1 MAGAGTISATCRE
14 NTTLG
19 GVEIMKI
26 DKVKVDRWRAAIAPL
41 DTPSLR
47 DRYKARAIPRA
58 NTVKDI
64 NVRYAH
70 DLFWAAV
77 DYGYITYDELRGY
90 NDAHIATALRN
101 IVPPVEVAA

>member
-1 MAGAGTISATCRE
+1 
-14 NTTLG
+14 
-19 GVEIMKI
+19 MKI
-26 DKVKVDRWRAAIAPL
+26 DKVKVDQWRAAIAPL
-41 DTPSLR
+41 DTPALR
-47 DRYKARAIPRA
+47 DQYKARAIPRA

-101 IVPPVEVAA
+101 IVPPMEVAA

>member
-1 MAGAGTISATCRE
+1 
-14 NTTLG
+14 
-19 GVEIMKI
+19 MKVSK
-26 DKVKVDRWRAAIAPL
+26 DQLDRWRAVVTPL

-47 DRYKARAIPRA
+47 EQYRERKITRAY
-58 NTVKDI
+58 TVKDI

-77 DYGYITYDELRGY
+77 SYGYITYEELRGY

>member
-1 MAGAGTISATCRE
+1 MKVSKQ
-14 NTTLG
+14 TL
-19 GVEIMKI
+19 
-26 DKVKVDRWRAAIAPL
+26 DRWRVAVASL
-41 DTPSLR
+41 DTPYLR
-47 DRYKARAIPRA
+47 EQYKARKIARPD
-58 NTVKDI
+58 TVKDI

-77 DYGYITYDELRGY
+77 DYGHITYEELAGY

>member
-1 MAGAGTISATCRE
+1 M
-14 NTTLG
+14 
-19 GVEIMKI
+19 
-26 DKVKVDRWRAAIAPL
+26 KVDKIQLDKWRAAVLQL
-41 DTPSLR
+41 DTPALR
-47 DRYKARAIPRA
+47 YQYKARKIARA
-58 NTVKDI
+58 DTVKDI

-77 DYGYITYDELRGY
+77 GYGAISYEELRGY

>member
-1 MAGAGTISATCRE
+1 MGTGAIPSPWRE
-14 NTTLG
+14 NTALG

-26 DKVKVDRWRAAIAPL
+26 PKTQLDKWRAAITLL
-41 DTPSLR
+41 DTPHLR
-47 DRYKARAIPRA
+47 EQYQARKIARAD
-58 NTVKDI
+58 TVKDI

-77 DYGYITYDELRGY
+77 DYGHITYEELRGY

-101 IVPPVEVAA
+101 IVPKLGVSA

>member
-1 MAGAGTISATCRE
+1 
-14 NTTLG
+14 
-19 GVEIMKI
+19 MKVNKI
-26 DKVKVDRWRAAIAPL
+26 QLDKWRDAVALL
-41 DTPSLR
+41 DTPYLR
-47 DRYKARAIPRA
+47 EQYKARKIARA
-58 NTVKDI
+58 HTVKDI

-77 DYGYITYDELRGY
+77 DYGYITYEELRGY

>member
-1 MAGAGTISATCRE
+1 MPF
-14 NTTLG
+14 G
-19 GVEIMKI
+19 GGDIMKVSK
-26 DKVKVDRWRAAIAPL
+26 DRLDRWRVAVASL
-41 DTPSLR
+41 DTPYLR
-47 DRYKARAIPRA
+47 EQYQARKIARAH
-58 NTVKDI
+58 TVKDI

-77 DYGYITYDELRGY
+77 NYGYITYEELAGY

>member
-1 MAGAGTISATCRE
+1 
-14 NTTLG
+14 
-19 GVEIMKI
+19 MKVSK
-26 DKVKVDRWRAAIAPL
+26 DQLDRWRAVVTPL

-47 DRYKARAIPRA
+47 EQYRERKIARA

-77 DYGYITYDELRGY
+77 SYGYITYEELHGY
-90 NDAHIATALRN
+90 NDAHIATAIRN
-101 IVPPVEVAA
+101 IVPKLEVTA